1 MRWESGEGL
10 RGRALPDRGDAKLGM
25 ASTCNQI
32 TASTGDRHL
41 HPQETRTHLYIMDP
55 TDSVFQSVR
64 KAERSIYRLSTL

>member
-32 TASTGDRHL
+32 TLLKLITIFILNFFGVRNRYIS
-41 HPQETRTHLYIMDP
+41 LY
-55 TDSVFQSVR
+55 F
-64 KAERSIYRLSTL
+64 